1 MGGGVALLSGGHV
14 ANGGTIEGGDYG
26 NVGYEVGGSC
36 GAGAAGI
43 APLTGT
49 LVNHG
54 AVLGGSGGHG
64 DQSYYVGGS
73 GGCAPCIIEPFQ
85 GGNACPAGIA
95 GTLIIGPSLAPTSH
109 SLGGHARHGLR
120 MRGDP

>member
-14 ANGGTIEGGDYG
+14 ANSGTIEGGGYG

-43 APLTGT
+43 APFTST

-54 AVLGGSGGHG
+54 AVLGGSGG
-64 DQSYYVGGS
+64 
-73 GGCAPCIIEPFQ
+73 
-85 GGNACPAGIA
+85 
-95 GTLIIGPSLAPTSH
+95 
-109 SLGGHARHGLR
+109 ARRSKLLCRRIRGLR
-120 MRGDP
+120 PLHHRAFPRGKCMPRWHRRDIDNRPVYSAHFAFTWRPRPTWITDEG